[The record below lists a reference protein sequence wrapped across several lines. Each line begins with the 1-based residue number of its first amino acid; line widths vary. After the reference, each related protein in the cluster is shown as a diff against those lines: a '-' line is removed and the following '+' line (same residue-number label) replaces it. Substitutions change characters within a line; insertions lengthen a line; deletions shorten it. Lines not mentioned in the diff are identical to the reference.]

1 MSASEN
7 LKRKAAMD
15 AYEYL
20 CKDPENN
27 LPALLNKLIKLDPAG
42 LALKKQATDLLN
54 NYNRPNSPAKD
65 LILSFFTEVND
76 RIREKMYE
84 NIVIN
89 GTLIGS
95 TARRKLAK
103 QYGRAFPWLI
113 LIDATSACNLHC
125 TGCWAADYGHEMNLT
140 LDEMDNVVKQAN
152 ELDCYLFLLSGG
164 EPMVRKDDLFELCR
178 RHPDCEFMMFT
189 NGTLIDEKAA
199 DEIIEIGN
207 LLPAISIEGY
217 EEQTDFRRGKGTYQR
232 VLKTMSILKE
242 KKIPFGA
249 SCCYTR
255 KTAELIGSDEYF
267 DFLISQGAKWMWCFA
282 YTPVGVDATTDLII
296 TAEQRE
302 YMYHNI
308 RRLRNEKPL
317 LAMDFYN
324 DAKYVDGC
332 IAGGRVYL
340 HINANGDYEPC
351 AFIHYSDSNIRTD
364 TLLEA
369 LQKPLFKTFDQNEPF
384 NDNMLRPCPLVD
396 NPGRLTLMVKVTD
409 AHSTDMIAPED
420 PKSLSAKCIPLAK
433 EWAPKSKVLWEKEK
447 EEAEKKKHSS

>member
-1 MSASEN
+1 MNASEN
-7 LKRKAAMD
+7 VKRKAAMD
-15 AYEYL
+15 AYDYL
-20 CKDPENN
+20 CKDPDRN
-27 LPALLNKLIKLDPAG
+27 LPALLEKLIRMDPAG
-42 LALKKQATDLLN
+42 LALKQQATDLLN
-54 NYNRPNSPAKD
+54 NYNRPNSPAKT
-65 LILSFFTEVND
+65 LIMSFFHDVDDNV
-76 RIREKMYE
+76 RRKMYE
-84 NIVIN
+84 NIVVN

-95 TARRKLAK
+95 TNRRKLAK
-103 QYGRAFPWLI
+103 KYNRAFPWLI

-125 TGCWAADYGHEMNLT
+125 NGCWAADYGHSMNLT

-152 ELDCYLFLLSGG
+152 DLDCYLFLLSGG
-164 EPMVRKDDLFELCR
+164 EPMTRKDDIFELCR

-199 DEIIEIGN
+199 DEMLEISN
-207 LLPAISIEGY
+207 LLSAISIEGY
-217 EEQTDFRRGKGTYQR
+217 EEQTDSRRGAGTYQK
-232 VLKTMSILKE
+232 VLRAMSILKN

-267 DFLISQGAKWMWCFA
+267 DFLIEQGAKWMWCFA

-308 RRLRNEKPL
+308 RRLRMEKPL
-317 LAMDFYN
+317 LSMDFYN

-340 HINANGDYEPC
+340 HINANGDLEPC
-351 AFIHYSDSNIRTD
+351 AFIHYSDSNIRKD

-369 LQKPLFKTFDQNEPF
+369 LQKPLFKSFDDNEPF
-384 NDNMLRPCPLVD
+384 NSNMLRPCPLVD
-396 NPGRLTLMVKVTD
+396 NPGRLTLMVKTTG
-409 AHSTDMIAPED
+409 AHSTDMVSPEN
-420 PKSLSAKCIPLAK
+420 PRSLSDKCVPLAK
-433 EWAPKSKVLWEKEK
+433 AWAPVAEELWNKEVANK
-447 EEAEKKKHSS
+447 ESHTGTH